1 MINIKKNLTEPHKAN
16 TIDKRAIHNLIPY
29 LQWEVERD
37 WLNDETNYR
46 IIKIDGYENII
57 FKYPFDN
64 DYFLETVQPIDR
76 ANDRLFPI
84 QAIEMQVRYK
94 ISAK

>member
-37 WLNDETNYR
+37 GLNVTFDWLNDETNYR
-46 IIKIDGYENII
+46 IIKI
-57 FKYPFDN
+57 
-64 DYFLETVQPIDR
+64 
-76 ANDRLFPI
+76 
-84 QAIEMQVRYK
+84 
-94 ISAK
+94 

>member
-37 WLNDETNYR
+37 GLNVTF
-46 IIKIDGYENII
+46 DGI
-57 FKYPFDN
+57 FLLKHSSFASLLFVLAEIFS
-64 DYFLETVQPIDR
+64 FLYICDFTL
-76 ANDRLFPI
+76 LFI
-84 QAIEMQVRYK
+84 CL
-94 ISAK
+94 